1 MQIRDCVRWLWRS
14 SQGFHFPVGVCVLTG
29 TLRVGAS
36 LFFVYVSK
44 HLIDIAT
51 GHSDD
56 SLPHNVVW
64 LIASLAAQLLLSIV
78 QSRLSVHTEIRLR
91 NTLHRLIFNHL
102 MGSRWRGSGD
112 LHTGDLLNRLEED
125 VATVTGALS
134 RTLPSAAITLV
145 QLTGAFLF
153 LAQLD
158 MRLAAILVFIMPVA
172 LLFSKSYVHKMRRMS
187 REIRQLE
194 SSIQSHM
201 QENLQHR
208 ILIRTLEYTA
218 RAVESLVRLQTALQK
233 GVLQRTDFAIFSRS
247 MVQLGFMTGYAVA
260 LLWGVFGLK
269 DGSVTFGM
277 MAAFLQLVSQVQRP
291 IVDLSRQLSASIR
304 VFISTERLA
313 ELTTLPLEEQRAPIR
328 LHDGVGI
335 RVEGVSF
342 RYPDGKHPVLEAFSH
357 DFRPGSLT
365 AIVGETGVGKS
376 TLIRLILALI
386 EPDRG
391 RIDFYDATREVKASP
406 FTRCNLSYVPQGNT
420 LMSGTIRDNLLM
432 GNPDATDAE
441 LCEALH
447 TAAADFVTQLPEGLD
462 TRCGEQGGGLSEG
475 QAQRIAI
482 ARGLLRPGGV
492 LLLDEPTSALDN
504 ETERLLLQRL
514 SERLKGRTLL
524 LITHREAVAGLCTEI
539 VRLEKRPDDKPSIGQ

>member
-1 MQIRDCVRWLWRS
+1 MRIRDCVRWLWQS
-14 SQGFHFPVGVCVLTG
+14 SQGFHRSVGGCVLTG

-56 SLPHNVVW
+56 SLPRYVGW
-64 LIASLAAQLLLSIV
+64 LIVSLAAQLLLSIA
-78 QSRLSVHTEIRLR
+78 QSRLTVHTEIRLR
-91 NTLHRLIFNHL
+91 NALHRRIFDHL
-102 MGSRWRGSGD
+102 MGSRWSGSGD

-125 VATVTGALS
+125 VATVTGVLS
-134 RTLPSAAITLV
+134 RTVPAVAITLV

-158 MRLAAILVFIMPVA
+158 VRLAGILVFIMPVA
-172 LLFSKSYVHKMRRMS
+172 LLFSKSYVRKMRRMS
-187 REIRQLE
+187 REVRQLE

-208 ILIRTLEYTA
+208 ILIRTLEYTL
-218 RAVESLVRLQTALQK
+218 RAVGHLIHLQELLQRR
-233 GVLQRTDFAIFSRS
+233 VLQRTDFAIFSRS
-247 MVQLGFMTGYAVA
+247 MVQFGFMSGYAVA
-260 LLWGVFGLK
+260 LLWGVFGLH

-277 MAAFLQLVSQVQRP
+277 MAAFLQLVSQIQRP
-291 IVDLSRQLSASIR
+291 MVDLSRQVATFIR
-304 VFISTERLA
+304 LFIATERLA
-313 ELTTLPLEEQRAPIR
+313 ELTALPLEEQGAPIR

-335 RVEGVSF
+335 RVVGVSF
-342 RYPDGKHPVLEAFSH
+342 GYPDGTRPVLEAFSH

-376 TLIRLILALI
+376 TLIRLILALL
-386 EPDRG
+386 EPDQG
-391 RIDFYDATREVKASP
+391 HIDFYDATHAAKASP
-406 FTRCNLSYVPQGNT
+406 STRCNLSYVPQGNT

-432 GNPDATDAE
+432 GNPDATDAD

-447 TAAADFVTQLPEGLD
+447 TAAADFVTMLPEGLD
-462 TRCGEQGGGLSEG
+462 TRCGEQGRGLSEG

-482 ARGLLRPGGV
+482 ARGLLRPGRV
-492 LLLDEPTSALDN
+492 LLLDEPTSSLDN

-514 SERLKGRTLL
+514 SERLEGRTLL
-524 LITHREAVAGLCTEI
+524 LVTHRETVAGLCAEV
-539 VRLEKRPDDKPSIGQ
+539 VRLEKR